1 METNDELIRVIK
13 ETIDKIRPYLQSDG
27 GDVEYVDFKDGIVYV
42 RVQGACLGCEA
53 LDMTL
58 KEGVE
63 DFLVNEVEGVK
74 EVRLADDI

>member
-1 METNDELIRVIK
+1 METNDELITVIK

-42 RVQGACLGCEA
+42 RVYGACLGCEA
-53 LDMTL
+53 LDLTL

-63 DFLVNEVEGVK
+63 DFLVNEFEGVK

>member
-1 METNDELIRVIK
+1 METNDELITVIK

-42 RVQGACLGCEA
+42 RVYGACLGCEA
-53 LDMTL
+53 LDLTL